1 MTGEPSALDVWS
13 DLPRVDRRTL
23 ALERVASAWLGPGP
37 LGSLFG
43 WLGALP
49 GLDIALDRP
58 EVDLRAAGIA
68 RPGLVAQLRLPR
80 HGARLAL
87 GVEVPVAHAVVDH
100 LLGFDRPFA
109 ERRLQLTPVEWGVW
123 TYLVVRSL
131 EEMRPN
137 PGFSVDR
144 VGPDPFDASGLGPIT
159 TIRWAVRVGE
169 TAGAVRLWLPE
180 SLAEAW
186 LGAEPPPR
194 TPKPHSPKLR
204 ELAADWRVVAGRV
217 TTPRGGLG
225 ALRPGG
231 VLPLTDPPLTGE
243 PNAPVGP
250 LFLVH
255 RTDDGGERRI
265 AVTVDP
271 GSTRGAVVVSGP
283 LVHEPSPDPG
293 SQPAM
298 PSDADAPLDAP
309 VTLTVELGRI
319 NLPVS
324 RLADLKPGD
333 VLPLNRHGREPVE
346 LTSNG
351 RAVARGELILI
362 DEELGLRVTNVFL

>member
-1 MTGEPSALDVWS
+1 MTVAPFDVWR
-13 DLPRVDRRTL
+13 DLPRVSRW
-23 ALERVASAWLGPGP
+23 AAELERRAMAWQGPGSLGP
-37 LGSLFG
+37 LFG
-43 WLGALP
+43 WLGASA
-49 GLDIALDRP
+49 GLDIVLDRP
-58 EVDLRAAGIA
+58 EVEMRGAGIG

-80 HGARLAL
+80 LGARLAL
-87 GVEVPVAHAVVDH
+87 GVEVPIAHAVVDH

-109 ERRLQLTPVEWGVW
+109 ERRLQITPVEWGVW

-137 PGFSVDR
+137 PGLSVDR
-144 VGPDPFDASGLGPIT
+144 VGPDPFDASGLGPIVT
-159 TIRWAVRVGE
+159 LRWAVRAGE

-180 SLAEAW
+180 SLAEVW
-186 LGAEPPPR
+186 LATEPPPR
-194 TPKPHSPKLR
+194 ASSPTLPKLR
-204 ELAADWRVVAGRV
+204 ELSADWRAIAGRV
-217 TTPRGGLG
+217 RLHGGLRT
-225 ALRPGG
+225 LRPGG

-243 PNAPVGP
+243 PSAPVGP
-250 LFLVH
+250 LSLVH
-255 RTDDGGERRI
+255 RTDDGDEYRI
-265 AVTVDP
+265 SVASEPD
-271 GSTRGAVVVSGP
+271 STRGAVVVAGP
-283 LVHEPSPDPG
+283 LVHERPIKPG
-293 SQPAM
+293 SEPAM

-319 NLPVS
+319 NLPVG

-362 DEELGLRVTNVFL
+362 DAELGLRVTSVFL